1 MEHTGF
7 RANLDAWRQG
17 KATPDDVEAALRE
30 ELMSE
35 PRAIP
40 AALALIKAYRQA
52 GHLPAQ
58 FAERLMSIESG
69 LAAPPAGRPELR
81 PAPFC
86 GYVPGVSTAAPTA
99 PVDPEPDRTLLRPPP
114 VAGKAAPAPA
124 TDIESK
130 TVFRPAAR
138 EAALPAHVVN
148 PRNRTTAAG
157 AVQPAARSALP
168 FAPEPQPVGVQ
179 AFGDGMTPKQRPVKL
194 LLAGAAALVL
204 VLIAAVLL
212 TAGIL
217 DRRRVEGI
225 ELALVSPEPKIA
237 DDAARQLSSAD
248 EDTRVAV
255 LSTEGMKAKV
265 RAVFERQTRSAFDP
279 QQHLFDYSRAQAILD
294 RAARLLP
301 DDEPLRQHKL
311 SLERMR
317 KLELNSLDES
327 FAKAL
332 AGHDLLQDSG
342 PSSLVAVRQII
353 ATLEPSDPL
362 LRDSRVPLAFRDAAA
377 AALAKPDLD
386 LADRLVHE
394 GLSIAP
400 GNPDLGDVADRVRRA
415 REKRVGLGRR

>member
-30 ELMSE
+30 DLMFD
-35 PRAIP
+35 PRPIP
-40 AALALIKAYRQA
+40 AALALIKGYRQA
-52 GHLPAQ
+52 GHIPAQ

-86 GYVPGVSTAAPTA
+86 GYVPGVSTAAPQA
-99 PVDPEPDRTLLRPPP
+99 PVEPDRTLLRPLP

-138 EAALPAHVVN
+138 EVALPVPVVN

-168 FAPEPQPVGVQ
+168 FAPEPQPVVVQ
-179 AFGDGMTPKQRPVKL
+179 AFGDDMTPKQRPVKL
-194 LLAGAAALVL
+194 LVAGAAALVL

-237 DDAARQLSSAD
+237 DDAVRQLSSAD

-265 RAVFERQTRSAFDP
+265 RAVFERQARSAFDP

-294 RAARLLP
+294 GAARLLP

-332 AGHDLLQDSG
+332 AGHDLLQGSG

-353 ATLEPSDPL
+353 ATLDPSDPL
-362 LRDSRVPLAFRDAAA
+362 LRDSRVPVAFRDAAA

-400 GNPDLGDVADRVRRA
+400 GNPDLGNVADRVRRA